1 MRVDVKPALLRW
13 ARERS
18 GRGMDFLVRRFPK
31 YPHWE
36 RGEIQPTFKQLQRF
50 ADVTYTPLG
59 MFFLSQPLE
68 DSLSIPDF
76 RTDGSSGVS
85 RPSLNLLQT
94 LELYGRRQ
102 DWYRHYVRT
111 KGEGPL
117 PFVGSATLKSDVRAT
132 AARMR
137 KALNFDLT
145 EREKLRTSGDAMRH
159 LVEEAD
165 ELGVL
170 VMVSGIVGNNT
181 SRQLDPGE
189 FCGFALADEYAPLV
203 FINGADA
210 QSAQMF
216 TLAHELA
223 HIWLG
228 ESALSDSGP
237 HSVFPRAT
245 TPAQVTEAW
254 CNQVAAELLV
264 PLEAVRDEFRPDR
277 DPSREAARLARVF
290 KVNTLVILR
299 RLHDAGHAPRQRLEQ
314 ACELQRREWGQKT
327 RRYGGSFY
335 PPQFAR
341 IGKRLARALVADTL
355 EGRTLY
361 RDAFQLLGVRK
372 QAAFDKLASEL
383 GYG

>member
-1 MRVDVKPALLRW
+1 MRVEVNPALLRW

-18 GRGMDFLVRRFPK
+18 GREMDFLVRQFPK

-36 RGEIQPTFKQLQRF
+36 RGEIRPTFKQLQRF

-68 DSLSIPDF
+68 DSLSIPDL
-76 RTDGSSGVS
+76 RTDATSGVS

-94 LELYGRRQ
+94 LELYERRQ
-102 DWYRHYVRT
+102 DWYRHFVRT

-117 PFVGSATLKSDVRAT
+117 HFVGSATLKSEVHTT

-145 EREKLRTSGDAMRH
+145 ERDELRTSGEALRRF
-159 LVEEAD
+159 VEQAEA
-165 ELGVL
+165 LGVL

-181 SRQLDPGE
+181 SRQLDPNE
-189 FCGFALADEYAPLV
+189 FRGFALADEYAPLV

-210 QSAQMF
+210 ESARMF
-216 TLAHELA
+216 TLAHGLA

-237 HSVFPRAT
+237 HSVFTRAT
-245 TPAQVTEAW
+245 AAAQATEAW

-264 PLEAVRDEFRPDR
+264 PLKAVRVEFHPGR
-277 DPSREAARLARVF
+277 DLSREAARLARVF
-290 KVNTLVILR
+290 KVSTLVIFR
-299 RLHDAGHAPRQRLEQ
+299 RLHDAGHASRERLRE
-314 ACELQRREWGQKT
+314 AWELQRRESGKRA
-327 RRYGGSFY
+327 RRSGGSFY
-335 PPQFAR
+335 GTRFAR
-341 IGKRLARALVADTL
+341 VGKRLARALVADTL

-361 RDAFQLLGVRK
+361 RDAFQLLGVKK